1 MRVMSKKQEAV
12 LQKLIRLANG
22 DSLLVERAIRNAGS
36 EAKTASLD
44 EVITFIKQVTAQR
57 KRA

>member
-12 LQKLIRLANG
+12 LQKLVRLAKG
-22 DSLLVERAIRNAGS
+22 DSLLVERAIRKAGTD
-36 EAKTASLD
+36 AKAPTLG
-44 EVITFIKQVTAQR
+44 EVVSYIKNQTAQR

>member
-12 LQKLIRLANG
+12 LQKLVRLAKG

-36 EAKTASLD
+36 EAKAATLSD
-44 EVITFIKQVTAQR
+44 VITYIKHETEQR

>member
-12 LQKLIRLANG
+12 LQKLLRLARG
-22 DSLLVERAIRNAGS
+22 DSLLVERAIRQSGN
-36 EAKTASLD
+36 EAQAPTVD
-44 EVITFIKQVTAQR
+44 EVISYIKSETTHK

>member
-12 LQKLIRLANG
+12 LQKLIRLAKG
-22 DSLLVERAIRNAGS
+22 DSLLVERAIRKSGS
-36 EAKTASLD
+36 EAKAASLG
-44 EVITFIKQVTAQR
+44 EVITYIKHETAQR